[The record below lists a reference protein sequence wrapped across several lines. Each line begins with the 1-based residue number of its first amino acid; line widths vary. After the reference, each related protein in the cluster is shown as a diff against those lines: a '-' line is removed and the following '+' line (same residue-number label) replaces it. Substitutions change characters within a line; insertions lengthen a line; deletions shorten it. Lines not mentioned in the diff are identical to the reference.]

1 MNNHAEQRAEWE
13 EQLASYSDQKL
24 IQTFN
29 GTVGIS
35 AFNRLRGIYFDVL
48 INELLNRGWD
58 CSAIIRVNPITK
70 LESRCFGNFI
80 YLRDN
85 KIIQMKYSFWFKEF
99 EIFIN

>member
-13 EQLASYSDQKL
+13 ERLASYSDQKL

-29 GTVGIS
+29 GTVGIR

-58 CSAIIRVNPITK
+58 CSAIIRVDPITK

-80 YLRDN
+80 YLKDN